1 MKEFAIKHPWMTM
14 FIASDLIGLVKVFF
28 CSRDYKRY
36 LDTFNNLK
44 EEQRSQLKTPGRFN
58 TDGKEAKASEEESA
72 VKEGE
77 KA

>member
-14 FIASDLIGLVKVFF
+14 FIVSDLIGLVKVFF

-44 EEQRSQLKTPGRFN
+44 EEQRSQLKSPKGRSA
-58 TDGKEAKASEEESA
+58 TEEEVKASVEESTA
-72 VKEGE
+72 KDGE

>member
-14 FIASDLIGLVKVFF
+14 FIVSDLIGLVKVFF

-44 EEQRSQLKTPGRFN
+44 EEQRTQLQSPRGRSA
-58 TDGKEAKASEEESA
+58 TEEEVKASVEESTA
-72 VKEGE
+72 KDGE